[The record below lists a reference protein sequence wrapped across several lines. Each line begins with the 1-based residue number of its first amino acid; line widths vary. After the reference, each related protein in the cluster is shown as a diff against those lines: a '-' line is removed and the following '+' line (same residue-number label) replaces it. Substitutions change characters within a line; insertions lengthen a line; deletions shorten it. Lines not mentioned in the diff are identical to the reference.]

1 VTAPDDKKQAE
12 FAQIYARL
20 LDEARNRLNSIPTI
34 RRELG
39 PWVPTYVTDE
49 SAYVQLRMV
58 CELIAIGCLVA
69 HGDIPVTRVGK
80 LLSAKYPTVIMLEM
94 EKLHPDFY
102 PIPFDQDGEI
112 FTELKTGFLTK
123 PDLLALYDECGNA
136 LHRGT
141 LKKVI
146 RGHTKLPQFERVM
159 KWVNLTTRLIF
170 RHNIRL
176 AQPDRLLQ
184 FNVGSKNTTWGVFK
198 GNHVKAISSSQRP
211 RAVREAS
218 RLQQIRRPR

>member
-80 LLSAKYPTVIMLEM
+80 LLSTKYPTVIMLEM

-102 PIPFDQDGEI
+102 PIPFDQDGET

-123 PDLLALYDECGNA
+123 PDLLALYDECGDA

-146 RGHTKLPQFERVM
+146 RGHTKLPQFERIM

-184 FNVGSKNTTWGVFK
+184 FNVGSKNATWGVFK
-198 GNHVKAISSSQRP
+198 EITQKQYQVVKDLGPSERL
-211 RAVREAS
+211 S
-218 RLQQIRRPR
+218 RLQHIRRPR